1 MITNTSN
8 SYTITT
14 STKAPQAAYFSTL
27 DAAFVY
33 IREYIEDNIGENIS
47 VCVKETTLCING
59 KEQDLYEVSFGTAQQ
74 YVLPQAPY
82 IPYAPQVPDI
92 APQAPQDEWWKSP
105 YVYCGPTPPT
115 TLGSVGQVESV
126 PCINAAQQTKAGC
139 IAQSYETA
147 PQA

>member
-8 SYTITT
+8 NYTITT
-14 STKAPQAAYFSTL
+14 STTAPKAAYFSTL
-27 DAAFVY
+27 DSAFVY

-59 KEQDLYEVSFGTAQQ
+59 KEKDLYEVSFNAAQQ

-92 APQAPQDEWWKSP
+92 APQAPQGDEWWKSP
-105 YVYCGPTPPT
+105 YVYCGPVPQV
-115 TLGSVGQVESV
+115 TLNESAAG
-126 PCINAAQQTKAGC
+126 NTAQQTKVGC
-139 IAQSYETA
+139 ITQSYGAA
-147 PQA
+147 PQV

>member
-1 MITNTSN
+1 MISNTSN

-59 KEQDLYEVSFGTAQQ
+59 KEKDLYEVSFGTAQQ
-74 YVLPQAPY
+74 YITVPY
-82 IPYAPQVPDI
+82 SAPQVPYVPDI
-92 APQAPQDEWWKSP
+92 TPYNPHDEWWRTP
-105 YVYCGPTPPT
+105 TIYCY
-115 TLGSVGQVESV
+115 GSVPKVTLNEGAVGSDS
-126 PCINAAQQTKAGC
+126 AQQTKVGC
-139 IAQSYETA
+139 ITQSYETV
-147 PQA
+147 PQV

>member
-33 IREYIEDNIGENIS
+33 IREYIEDNIGENVS

-74 YVLPQAPY
+74 YITVPYSAPQTPY
-82 IPYAPQVPDI
+82 IPYV
-92 APQAPQDEWWKSP
+92 PQAPQGDEWWKSP
-105 YVYCGPTPPT
+105 YVYCGPAPQV
-115 TLGSVGQVESV
+115 TLD
-126 PCINAAQQTKAGC
+126 NKTQTKAGC
-139 IAQSYETA
+139 IMQSYDNA
-147 PQA
+147 PQAYVER

>member
-8 SYTITT
+8 NYTITT
-14 STKAPQAAYFSTL
+14 STTASQAPKAYFSTL

-59 KEQDLYEVSFGTAQQ
+59 KEQDLYEVSFNTA
-74 YVLPQAPY
+74 PQSIT
-82 IPYAPQVPDI
+82 IPYTPYTPYVPQIPYD
-92 APQAPQDEWWKSP
+92 PHDEWWRTP
-105 YVYCGPTPPT
+105 TIYCY
-115 TLGSVGQVESV
+115 GSVPKVTLNEGAVGSDS
-126 PCINAAQQTKAGC
+126 AQQTKVGC
-139 IAQSYETA
+139 IVQSYEAGAA

>member
-14 STKAPQAAYFSTL
+14 STKVPQAAYFSTL

-59 KEQDLYEVSFGTAQQ
+59 KEQDLYEVSFGAVPQSITVP
-74 YVLPQAPY
+74 YVPYTPQNPY
-82 IPYAPQVPDI
+82 IPNVT
-92 APQAPQDEWWKSP
+92 PQDEWWKSP
-105 YVYCGPTPPT
+105 FVYCGPTPKV
-115 TLGSVGQVESV
+115 TLNEGVTGSDST
-126 PCINAAQQTKAGC
+126 QQTKIGC
-139 IAQSYETA
+139 ITQSYEA
-147 PQA
+147 VSQA

>member
-59 KEQDLYEVSFGTAQQ
+59 KEQDLYEVSFGAAQQ
-74 YVLPQAPY
+74 YITVPYSAPQAPY
-82 IPYAPQVPDI
+82 IPDINPQK
-92 APQAPQDEWWKSP
+92 DEWWKSP
-105 YVYCGPTPPT
+105 YVYCGPTPQV
-115 TLGSVGQVESV
+115 TLD
-126 PCINAAQQTKAGC
+126 NKTQTKAGCIMQSYDNAPQAGC
-139 IAQSYETA
+139 IAQSYVER
-147 PQA
+147 

>member
-1 MITNTSN
+1 MISNVTTQSFITSASSNTP
-8 SYTITT
+8 
-14 STKAPQAAYFSTL
+14 KAAYFSTL

-59 KEQDLYEVSFGTAQQ
+59 KEKDLYEVSFGAAQQ

-82 IPYAPQVPDI
+82 TPYV
-92 APQAPQDEWWKSP
+92 PQAPQGDEWWRSP
-105 YVYCGPTPPT
+105 AIYCY
-115 TLGSVGQVESV
+115 GSVPKVTLNEGAVGSDS
-126 PCINAAQQTKAGC
+126 AQQTKVGC
-139 IAQSYETA
+139 IVQSYEAGAA

>member
-1 MITNTSN
+1 MMISN
-8 SYTITT
+8 VATQSFTT
-14 STKAPQAAYFSTL
+14 SASSSVPRAAQAAYFSTL

-59 KEQDLYEVSFGTAQQ
+59 KEKDLYEVSFGAQQ
-74 YVLPQAPY
+74 YITVPYTPLTSPNPY
-82 IPYAPQVPDI
+82 IPDINPQK
-92 APQAPQDEWWKSP
+92 DEWWKSP

-126 PCINAAQQTKAGC
+126 PCINAAQQTKVGC
-139 IAQSYETA
+139 IAQSYAEK
-147 PQA
+147 

>member
-1 MITNTSN
+1 MITHTSN

-59 KEQDLYEVSFGTAQQ
+59 KEQDLYEVSFGAVQQ
-74 YVLPQAPY
+74 SITVPYTPYTPQ
-82 IPYAPQVPDI
+82 APQVPDI
-92 APQAPQDEWWKSP
+92 TPYNPHDRWWESP
-105 YVYCGPTPPT
+105 FIYCGPTPQA
-115 TLGSVGQVESV
+115 TLNESAAG
-126 PCINAAQQTKAGC
+126 NTAQQTKVGC
-139 IAQSYETA
+139 ITQSYAER
-147 PQA
+147 